1 MPSTVVAHYVY
12 DPRTSSLIIT
22 FTSGK
27 VYNYKNVPEQI
38 YQAMKASFAK
48 GIFFNQHIKDK
59 YEFEKIEQ

>member
-12 DPRTSSLIIT
+12 DRATSSLKIT

-27 VYNYKNVPEQI
+27 VYNYKNVPEQL

>member
-12 DPRTSSLIIT
+12 DRETSSLKIT

-38 YQAMKASFAK
+38 YQAMKASFSK
-48 GIFFNQHIKDK
+48 GIFFNRHIKDK
-59 YEFEKIEQ
+59 YEFEKVEL

>member
-12 DPRTSSLIIT
+12 DPETSSLKIT

-27 VYNYKNVPEQI
+27 VYNYKNVPEQL

>member
-12 DPRTSSLIIT
+12 DRETSSLRIT

-38 YQAMKASFAK
+38 YQAMKESFAK